1 MIEHNKN
8 FYSLEE
14 LKRTRDSLEGYLDNE
29 EVYYFVGAIRYA
41 CDEIERLNKIIEIK
55 NNIINKL
62 EEFIEKEIELY
73 TIELTEENTN
83 KLSIVAPIRGVY
95 KEIYNV
101 LQELKGVDKDS
112 QDECED
118 FDKIVYSDDLEKYRQ
133 VNGFLND
140 KGNKIF
146 CQRVHNYL
154 DKKGSDK

>member
-1 MIEHNKN
+1 VIEHNKN

-73 TIELTEENTN
+73 TIELTEENKN
-83 KLSIVAPIRGVY
+83 KLSIVAPIRGAY

-101 LQELKGVDKDS
+101 LQELKG
-112 QDECED
+112 
-118 FDKIVYSDDLEKYRQ
+118 SD
-133 VNGFLND
+133 
-140 KGNKIF
+140 
-146 CQRVHNYL
+146 
-154 DKKGSDK
+154 